1 MQPEGS
7 AAKSALDKPLHQL
20 TEDDIAQITRE
31 DCRRYLK
38 EKGMRR
44 PSWNKSQAIQ
54 QVIMLKTLLET
65 TPDSDAGSRKRLRF
79 SRPNNV
85 PSNNNNNISENVPKG
100 TRSDAEDS
108 MSAGEMAP
116 APYSRK
122 DLDKPDSSGGLSG
135 RFLAVNNET
144 TPSRS
149 ISLLSF
155 FSFFFAFSISSKG
168 GPFFLS
174 RIKGL
179 SSMPVG
185 QMTIFYCGKVNVY
198 DDMPED
204 KARSILN
211 IAASSVQIP
220 QEQPVDGNMMMQPL
234 SCLSKTVSAKARLD
248 SAVLLPTLQTVKM
261 NDNSRMLGEESNILR
276 EETPTVEGPSNR
288 KASVQRYLDKRKD
301 RFKSK
306 SKRKA
311 GITSCASLDMY
322 FNQQKDNQIPNEPLI
337 RSNTCSP
344 PQIRPSST
352 PNRCSSVVNDSLK
365 DVSASTDPI
374 N

>member
-65 TPDSDAGSRKRLRF
+65 TPDSDASSRKRLRF

-85 PSNNNNNISENVPKG
+85 PSNNNTNISENVPKG

-135 RFLAVNNET
+135 RFLTVNNET
-144 TPSRS
+144 TP
-149 ISLLSF
+149 
-155 FSFFFAFSISSKG
+155 
-168 GPFFLS
+168 S

-211 IAASSVQIP
+211 IAASAVQIP

-248 SAVLLPTLQTVKM
+248 SAVLLPTLQTA
-261 NDNSRMLGEESNILR
+261 
-276 EETPTVEGPSNR
+276 VEGPSNR

-306 SKRKA
+306 SKRRT